1 MWMKTTMTVILILLE
16 IVLAELTNNVRERAA
31 DCYFFLL
38 YAKEKKKGSLQ
49 VAWLNSTKKKNKK
62 NWLMVVQGNGS
73 DYYLLHFCGFKVIFV

>member
-1 MWMKTTMTVILILLE
+1 MKTTMTVILILLE

-49 VAWLNSTKKKNKK
+49 VAWLNSTKKKEQKK
-62 NWLMVVQGNGS
+62 LVDGCAREWIR
-73 DYYLLHFCGFKVIFV
+73 LLSFTFLWV